1 MKCDTLRLRGAEIQ
15 PEERKWGKECL
26 LKSLAKKKKKVG
38 LVRNLRKKPGYRNF
52 LQNRAHLS
60 MFSEKYNMQKE

>member
-26 LKSLAKKKKKVG
+26 LKSLAKKKKSRSGEKLEKEAG
-38 LVRNLRKKPGYRNF
+38 LQK
-52 LQNRAHLS
+52 
-60 MFSEKYNMQKE
+60 FSSE

>member
-1 MKCDTLRLRGAEIQ
+1 MPFK
-15 PEERKWGKECL
+15 KSGKE
-26 LKSLAKKKKKVG
+26 KKKVG
-38 LVRNLRKKPGYRNF
+38 LVRNLRKKPDYRNF